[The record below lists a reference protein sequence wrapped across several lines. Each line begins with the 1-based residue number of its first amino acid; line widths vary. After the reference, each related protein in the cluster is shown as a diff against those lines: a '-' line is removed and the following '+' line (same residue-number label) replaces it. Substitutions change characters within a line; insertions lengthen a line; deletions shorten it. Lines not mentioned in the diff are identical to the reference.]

1 MHFGYG
7 RSFLDNF
14 GHLSEQD
21 MCPLMMYPLHKVGSL
36 LDPAVIQGSLSVQAL
51 LKQHESSDPLLGNDG
66 PDVEGVASS
75 ITKGVME
82 GEGGTANDGTSC
94 SEQPDSNKSP
104 SSKDQASPPPKKKL
118 RQDGEAPDG
127 AGGDVVVGREEEEEE
142 VVRTGE
148 EVVGTGVSTQITR
161 RRIKPSADAEA
172 AVSSIIMVTVG
183 YHGISRVFT
192 SLCVD
197 M

>member
-1 MHFGYG
+1 
-7 RSFLDNF
+7 
-14 GHLSEQD
+14 

-75 ITKGVME
+75 VTKGVME
-82 GEGGTANDGTSC
+82 DEGGTANDGTPC

-104 SSKDQASPPPKKKL
+104 THSNKSPSSKDQPSPPPKKKL

-183 YHGISRVFT
+183 YHWIAMVFA
-192 SLCVD
+192 SLCVG